1 MVIENG
7 SIVASYLRD
16 DVDPNEPVD
25 VQSATKSWMSLLF
38 GTLVDDGLLS
48 LDETL
53 GDIFPEDDAWA
64 DVSDGS
70 TDFRKE
76 VTVKELLTMTSGF
89 IDPHMQWSID
99 WVNGRAG
106 YDDMPLELG
115 GQSLQGSLANPK
127 IGPKGQW
134 HYFAMSQIP
143 SYIIMKR
150 TGMTPRQ
157 YQAERVMEKLGI
169 GEDEYD
175 WYQNA
180 DGVEQGYGGIRLTP
194 MQMAK
199 FGQLYLQGGR
209 TSPSNDD
216 RVISQ
221 EWIDASF
228 TAYTITDDPLILNMG
243 MKAEPY
249 GYLWFQFSSRPT
261 VAYAEGN
268 GGYYV
273 CVDRERGQV
282 VIQQRGLRRNAD
294 GTPIG
299 GESAQN
305 NVATMNKV
313 VNLVVE
319 GSLSFHATTA
329 GGLTEMSS
337 ESVESE

>member
-16 DVDPNEPVD
+16 DVDPNEPHD
-25 VQSATKSWMSLLF
+25 VQSVAKSWMSFLF

-53 GDIFPEDDAWA
+53 GDIFPEDEAWA

-70 TDFRKE
+70 TDFRKGA
-76 VTVKELLTMTSGF
+76 TVKELLTMTTGF
-89 IDPHMQWSID
+89 MDPTMAWTKALAQ
-99 WVNGRAG
+99 GRAG
-106 YDDMPLELG
+106 YDDMPKELG
-115 GQSLQGSLANPK
+115 GQSLQGSLADPE
-127 IGPKGQW
+127 IGAKGQY
-134 HYFAMSQIP
+134 HYLQTSQIP

-175 WYQNA
+175 WNQND
-180 DGVEQGYGGIRLTP
+180 DGVERGFDGIHLTP

-209 TSPSNDD
+209 TSPSNDE

-228 TAYTITDDPLILNMG
+228 TAYTITNDPFLLDMG
-243 MKAEPY
+243 MKPFPY
-249 GYLWFQFSSRPT
+249 GFTWNKLLSRPT
-261 VAYAEGN
+261 VAYALDGL
-268 GGYYV
+268 GHYV
-273 CVDRERGQV
+273 CVDRDLGRV
-282 VIQQRGLRRNAD
+282 VIQQIDRPDISD
-294 GTPIG
+294 GRIRD
-299 GESAQN
+299 E
-305 NVATMNKV
+305 V
-313 VNLVVE
+313 VNLVLE
-319 GSLSFHATTA
+319 GSLSFHATNA
-329 GGLTEMSS
+329 GGLTGMSS
-337 ESVESE
+337 KSVESE

>member
-16 DVDPNEPVD
+16 DVDPEEPARVY
-25 VQSATKSWMSLLF
+25 SATKSWISFLF

-70 TDFRKE
+70 TDFRKGA
-76 VTVKELLTMTSGF
+76 TVKELLTMTTGF
-89 IDPHMQWSID
+89 VDPNLVWTNEWLH
-99 WVNGRAG
+99 GRAG
-106 YDDMPLELG
+106 VDDMPPGLPG
-115 GQSLQGSLANPK
+115 GDSLQASLAVPK
-127 IGPKGQW
+127 IGAKGQF
-134 HYFAMSQIP
+134 HYLQTSQIP

-157 YQAERVMEKLGI
+157 YQAERVTEKLGI

-175 WYQNA
+175 WEQIG
-180 DGVEQGYGGIRLTP
+180 GVENAYGGLYLTP

-199 FGQLYLQGGR
+199 FGQLYLQGGQ

-228 TAYTITDDPLILNMG
+228 TEHTTTNDPLYLNVG
-243 MKAEPY
+243 GKVEPY
-249 GYLWFQFSSRPT
+249 GYLWYQFPSKPT
-261 VAYAEGN
+261 VAKAEGS
-268 GGYYV
+268 GGNYI
-273 CVDRERGQV
+273 CVDRDLGRV
-282 VIQQRGLRRNAD
+282 VIQQRLAPMDAD
-294 GTPIG
+294 GNPVSG
-299 GESAQN
+299 KAAQEAN
-305 NVATMNKV
+305 AGRDEVLNF
-313 VNLVVE
+313 VVE
-319 GSLSFHATTA
+319 GNLSFHATNA
-329 GGLTEMSS
+329 GLTGMSS